1 MTKAE
6 IIEKVFEQGHFS
18 KKDCTELVETF
29 FGTMKEAFEDG
40 ENLKISGF
48 GNFEVKSKAERK
60 GRNPISGDSIT
71 IEARKVLTFKPS
83 SILKQAINSTA
94 G

>member
-6 IIEKVFEQGHFS
+6 IIERVFEKGTHT

-29 FGTMKEAFEDG
+29 FDAMKEALEGG

-48 GNFEVKSKAERK
+48 GNFEVNHKKARK
-60 GRNPISGDSIT
+60 GRNPITGETIT

-83 SILKQAINSTA
+83 SVLKQAINNTA
-94 G
+94 E